1 MYTTVKLKRYMNNL
15 IAVQTIL
22 EQYQAVRQLTE
33 TICAPL
39 MIEDYVVQ
47 PMADVSP
54 PKWHIGHVTWF
65 FETFVLVPH
74 KKGYKVFN
82 EQYPFVFNSY
92 YESAGARILRTNRGN
107 LTRPSVEDIYKYRAY
122 VDEHMKEWLSTTALT
137 EALHDL
143 VTIGL
148 HHEQQHQELLF
159 TDIKYILG
167 TNPLLPKY
175 KDAAPIE
182 QVTSLSNEWLPVE
195 QGNYQIGHQ
204 GDGFFYDNEQG
215 VHQVYLH
222 DYQIQDRLVTNGEFI
237 EFVEAGGYQQ
247 FQHWLSAGW
256 VWVKENQATQ
266 PLYWYKIDGEWHHY
280 KLSGLEKINP
290 YEPVT
295 HVNFYEASA
304 FALWSG
310 KRLPT
315 EFEWEIACRHY
326 APTIANEANFSDDGH
341 LHPIPQQNGHHQLYG
356 DVWEWTNSSYLPY
369 PYYKKAEGALGEYNG
384 KFMIDQMVLR
394 GGSCAT
400 SRNHIR
406 PTYRNFF
413 PTHSNWQFMGFRL
426 AMSL

>member
-1 MYTTVKLKRYMNNL
+1 MKVLSPTRQLVTAYH
-15 IAVQTIL
+15 
-22 EQYQAVRQLTE
+22 AVRKQTE
-33 TICAPL
+33 AICQPL

-47 PMADVSP
+47 PAADVSP

-65 FETFVLVPH
+65 FETFILLPY
-74 KKGYKVFN
+74 KKGYQVFN
-82 EQYPFVFNSY
+82 TQYPFVFNSY
-92 YESAGARILRTNRGN
+92 YEGAGARILRTNRGN

-122 VDEHMKEWLSTTALT
+122 VDEHMEEWLSETALT
-137 EALHDL
+137 KELFDL

-175 KDAAPIE
+175 KDAVPTPT
-182 QVTSLSNEWLPVE
+182 QTQLTNSWLPVE
-195 QGNYQIGHQ
+195 QGIYTIGYQGN
-204 GDGFFYDNEQG
+204 DFFYDNERG
-215 VHQVYLH
+215 VHQVLLH
-222 DYQIQDRLVTNGEFI
+222 AYQIQDRLVTNGEFI
-237 EFVEAGGYQQ
+237 EFVESGAYTK
-247 FQHWLSAGW
+247 HEYWLSAGRAW
-256 VWVKENQATQ
+256 VLENGITQ
-266 PLYWYKIDGEWHHY
+266 PLYWHKIDGKWHQY
-280 KLSGLEKINP
+280 KLSGLQEINP

-295 HVNFYEASA
+295 HVSFYEASA

-326 APTIANEANFSDDGH
+326 APNISKVANFSDNGH
-341 LHPIPQQNGHHQLYG
+341 LHPVVQQEGDHQLYG

-369 PYYKKAEGALGEYNG
+369 PFYAKLEGTLGEYNG

-400 SRNHIR
+400 PRNHIR

-413 PTHSNWQFMGFRL
+413 PTHSRWQFMGFRL
-426 AMSL
+426 AEHI